1 MNLEIFTY
9 EFAQRAL
16 IASLLIG
23 LIAPL
28 VGTYLVQRR
37 LALLGDGAG
46 HVALTGVGLAIL
58 LGWAPIPL
66 ALLTATLGTVL
77 IELIRDRSKA
87 AGDLA
92 LALVFY
98 GGIAGGVFFASLSPG
113 GTSAALNSYLFG
125 SLTTASRLDLIYLAI
140 ISIIIF
146 AIISLWG
153 QNIFAVGIDTDI
165 AKVQNIPVK
174 ISAMVLAILSALT
187 VVVGMR
193 VVGLLLVSAIMIIPV
208 AAAQQVTNSFKSTM
222 VLASLLGLASS
233 VSGLLISFF
242 IDVPPG
248 PTIVMVSL
256 GIFAIMAV
264 GAAPFR
270 RRERP
275 VAPAHNH

>member
-1 MNLEIFTY
+1 MNFEIFTF

-16 IASLLIG
+16 IASVLIG
-23 LIAPL
+23 LVAPL

-58 LGWAPIPL
+58 FGWTPIPF
-66 ALLTATLGTVL
+66 ALITATLGTVL

-92 LALVFY
+92 LALIFY

-125 SLTTASRLDLIYLAI
+125 SLTTASRADLIYLALI
-140 ISIIIF
+140 TIIIF
-146 AIISLWG
+146 IIIFLWG

-174 ISAMVLAILSALT
+174 VTAIVLAVLSALT

-208 AAAQQVTNSFKSTM
+208 AAAQQITNSFKSTM
-222 VLASLLGLASS
+222 FLASFLGLISS
-233 VSGLLISFF
+233 LAGLLISFF
-242 IDVPPG
+242 VDVPPG

-256 GIFAIMAV
+256 GIFAIMAIA
-264 GAAPFR
+264 AAPLK
-270 RRERP
+270 RREKP
-275 VAPAHNH
+275 KAPLHNH

>member
-1 MNLEIFTY
+1 MILEILEF

-23 LIAPL
+23 LVAPL

-46 HVALTGVGLAIL
+46 HVALTGVGLAIFF
-58 LGWAPIPL
+58 GWAPIPL
-66 ALLTATLGTVL
+66 ALISATLGTIL
-77 IELIRDRSKA
+77 IELIRDRSKT

-92 LALVFY
+92 LALIFY

-125 SLTTASRLDLIYLAI
+125 SLTTASREDLIYLI
-140 ISIIIF
+140 LISLIIITT
-146 AIISLWG
+146 IYLWG
-153 QNIFAVGIDTDI
+153 NNIFAVGIDTDI
-165 AKVQNIPVK
+165 AKVQGIPVK
-174 ISAMVLAILSALT
+174 VSAVVLAVLSALT

-208 AAAQQVTNSFKSTM
+208 AAAQQISNSFKSTM
-222 VLASLLGLASS
+222 GIAALLGLLSS
-233 VSGLLISFF
+233 LTGLLIAFF
-242 IDVPPG
+242 VDIPPG

-256 GIFAIMAV
+256 VIFVLMATV
-264 GAAPFR
+264 ATPFKR
-270 RRERP
+270 KAQP
-275 VAPAHNH
+275 VAPSHNH

>member
-1 MNLEIFTY
+1 MLEIFEY
-9 EFAQRAL
+9 EFAQRAI

-58 LGWAPIPL
+58 FGWAPIPL
-66 ALLTATLGTVL
+66 ALITATLGTVL
-77 IELIRDRSKA
+77 IELIRDRSRA

-98 GGIAGGVFFASLSPG
+98 GGLAGGVFFASLSPG
-113 GTSAALNSYLFG
+113 GTSAALSSYLFG
-125 SLTTASRLDLIYLAI
+125 SLTTSSRQDLYALVAI
-140 ISIIIF
+140 GLIILTTIL
-146 AIISLWG
+146 LWG
-153 QNIFAVGIDTDI
+153 QNIFAVGIDSEI
-165 AKVQNIPVK
+165 AKVQGIPVK
-174 ISAMVLAILSALT
+174 IAAMLLAVLSALT

-222 VLASLLGLASS
+222 ILSSLLGLTSS
-233 VSGLLISFF
+233 LTGLLASFF
-242 IDVPPG
+242 FDIPPG
-248 PTIVMVSL
+248 PTIVMISL
-256 GIFAIMAV
+256 ALFAIMAIS
-264 GAAPFR
+264 ASPFKR
-270 RRERP
+270 KARP
-275 VAPAHNH
+275 SAPAHNH

>member
-1 MNLEIFTY
+1 MPAIFEF

-58 LGWAPIPL
+58 FGWAPIPL

-77 IELIRDRSKA
+77 IELIRDRSRS

-98 GGIAGGVFFASLSPG
+98 GGLAGGVFFASLSPG

-125 SLTTASRLDLIYLAI
+125 SLTTSSRSDLYALLAI
-140 ISIIIF
+140 GLIIF
-146 AIISLWG
+146 TTILLWG
-153 QNIFAVGIDTDI
+153 QNIFAAGIDGDI
-165 AKVQNIPVK
+165 AKVQGIPVK
-174 ISAMVLAILSALT
+174 ISAMILAVLSALT
-187 VVVGMR
+187 VVIGMR

-208 AAAQQVTNSFKSTM
+208 AAAQQVTRSFKSTM
-222 VLASLLGLASS
+222 ILSSILGLTASMA
-233 VSGLLISFF
+233 GLLVSFF
-242 IDVPPG
+242 VDIPPG
-248 PTIVMVSL
+248 PTIVMIAL
-256 GIFAIMAV
+256 ALFAFMAL
-264 GAAPFR
+264 AATPFKR
-270 RRERP
+270 KAKP
-275 VAPAHNH
+275 SAPAHNH

>member
-1 MNLEIFTY
+1 MPAIFEF

-23 LIAPL
+23 MIAPL

-58 LGWAPIPL
+58 FGWAPIPL

-77 IELIRDRSKA
+77 IELIRDRSRS

-98 GGIAGGVFFASLSPG
+98 GGLAGGVFFASLSPG

-125 SLTTASRLDLIYLAI
+125 SLTTSSRSDLYALLAI
-140 ISIIIF
+140 GFIIF
-146 AIISLWG
+146 TTILLWG
-153 QNIFAVGIDTDI
+153 QNIFAAGIDSDI
-165 AKVQNIPVK
+165 AKVQGIPVK
-174 ISAMVLAILSALT
+174 VSAMILAVLSALT
-187 VVVGMR
+187 VVIGMR

-222 VLASLLGLASS
+222 ILSSILGLTASLT
-233 VSGLLISFF
+233 GLLISFF
-242 IDVPPG
+242 VDIPPG
-248 PTIVMVSL
+248 PTIVMIAL
-256 GIFAIMAV
+256 ALFALMAL
-264 GAAPFR
+264 AATPFKR
-270 RRERP
+270 KAKP
-275 VAPAHNH
+275 SAPAHNH

>member
-1 MNLEIFTY
+1 MNFEIFTL

-58 LGWAPIPL
+58 FGWAPIPL

-98 GGIAGGVFFASLSPG
+98 GGIAGGVFFASLSSG

-140 ISIIIF
+140 ISIFIF
-146 AIISLWG
+146 VVILLWG
-153 QNIFAVGIDTDI
+153 QNIFAVGIDTEI

-174 ISAMVLAILSALT
+174 VTAMVLAVLSALT

-222 VLASLLGLASS
+222 YLASILGLTSS
-233 VSGLLISFF
+233 MIGLLISFF

-248 PTIVMVSL
+248 PTIVMVAL
-256 GIFAIMAV
+256 GIFAIMAIS
-264 GAAPFR
+264 AAPFKKKQK
-270 RRERP
+270 P
-275 VAPAHNH
+275 IAPAHNH

>member
-1 MNLEIFTY
+1 MPAIFEF

-58 LGWAPIPL
+58 FGWAPIPL

-77 IELIRDRSKA
+77 IELIRDRSRS

-98 GGIAGGVFFASLSPG
+98 GGLAGGVFFASLSPG

-125 SLTTASRLDLIYLAI
+125 SLTTSSRSDLYALLAI
-140 ISIIIF
+140 GLIIF
-146 AIISLWG
+146 TTILLWG
-153 QNIFAVGIDTDI
+153 QNIFAAGIDSDI
-165 AKVQNIPVK
+165 AKVQGIPVK
-174 ISAMVLAILSALT
+174 VSAMILAVLSALT
-187 VVVGMR
+187 VVIGMR

-208 AAAQQVTNSFKSTM
+208 AAAQQVTSSFKSTM
-222 VLASLLGLASS
+222 ILSSILGLTASLT
-233 VSGLLISFF
+233 GLLISFF
-242 IDVPPG
+242 VDIPPG
-248 PTIVMVSL
+248 PTIVMIAL
-256 GIFAIMAV
+256 ALFALMAL
-264 GAAPFR
+264 AATPFKR
-270 RRERP
+270 KAKP
-275 VAPAHNH
+275 SAPAHNH

>member
-58 LGWAPIPL
+58 LGWAPIQL

-98 GGIAGGVFFASLSPG
+98 GGIAGGVFFASLSPS

-248 PTIVMVSL
+248 PTIVMISL

>member
-1 MNLEIFTY
+1 MPAIFEF

-23 LIAPL
+23 MIAPL

-58 LGWAPIPL
+58 FGWAPIPL

-77 IELIRDRSKA
+77 IELIRDRSRS

-98 GGIAGGVFFASLSPG
+98 GGLAGGVFFASLSPG

-125 SLTTASRLDLIYLAI
+125 SLTTSSRSDLYALLAI
-140 ISIIIF
+140 GFIIF
-146 AIISLWG
+146 TTILLWG
-153 QNIFAVGIDTDI
+153 QNIFAAGIDSDI
-165 AKVQNIPVK
+165 AKVQGIPVK
-174 ISAMVLAILSALT
+174 VSAMILAVLSALT
-187 VVVGMR
+187 VVIGMR

-208 AAAQQVTNSFKSTM
+208 AAAQQVTQSFKSTM
-222 VLASLLGLASS
+222 ILSSILGLTASLT
-233 VSGLLISFF
+233 GLLISFF
-242 IDVPPG
+242 VDIPPG
-248 PTIVMVSL
+248 PTIVMIAL
-256 GIFAIMAV
+256 ALFALMAL
-264 GAAPFR
+264 AATPFKR
-270 RRERP
+270 KAKP
-275 VAPAHNH
+275 SAPAHNH

>member
-1 MNLEIFTY
+1 MNLEIFTF

-23 LIAPL
+23 LVAPL

-58 LGWAPIPL
+58 FGWTPIPF
-66 ALLTATLGTVL
+66 ALVTATLGMVL

-98 GGIAGGVFFASLSPG
+98 GGIAGGVFFAALSPG

-125 SLTTASRLDLIYLAI
+125 SLTTASRADLIYLALI
-140 ISIIIF
+140 TIIIF
-146 AIISLWG
+146 IIIYLWG
-153 QNIFAVGIDTDI
+153 PNIFAVGIDTEI
-165 AKVQNIPVK
+165 AKVQKIPVK
-174 ISAMVLAILSALT
+174 VTAIVLAVLSALT

-208 AAAQQVTNSFKSTM
+208 AAAQQITNSFKSTM
-222 VLASLLGLASS
+222 LLASLLGLVSS
-233 VSGLLISFF
+233 VVGLLISFF
-242 IDVPPG
+242 VDVPPG
-248 PTIVMVSL
+248 QTIVMVSL
-256 GIFAIMAV
+256 GIFAIMAIA
-264 GAAPFR
+264 AAPFKKK
-270 RRERP
+270 EKP
-275 VAPAHNH
+275 VAPLHNH

>member
-1 MNLEIFTY
+1 MPAIFEF

-58 LGWAPIPL
+58 FGWAPIPL

-77 IELIRDRSKA
+77 IELIRDRSRS

-98 GGIAGGVFFASLSPG
+98 GGLAGGVFFASLSPG

-125 SLTTASRLDLIYLAI
+125 SLTTSSRSDLYALLAI
-140 ISIIIF
+140 GLIIF
-146 AIISLWG
+146 TTILLWG
-153 QNIFAVGIDTDI
+153 QNIFAAGIDGDI
-165 AKVQNIPVK
+165 AKVQGIPVK
-174 ISAMVLAILSALT
+174 VSAMILAVLSALT
-187 VVVGMR
+187 VVIGMR

-208 AAAQQVTNSFKSTM
+208 AAAQQITRSFKSTM
-222 VLASLLGLASS
+222 ILSSILGLTASLA
-233 VSGLLISFF
+233 GLLVSFF
-242 IDVPPG
+242 VDIPPG
-248 PTIVMVSL
+248 PTIVMIAL
-256 GIFAIMAV
+256 ALFAFMAL
-264 GAAPFR
+264 AATPFKR
-270 RRERP
+270 KAKP
-275 VAPAHNH
+275 SAPAHKH

>member
-1 MNLEIFTY
+1 MNLEMFTF

-16 IASLLIG
+16 IASVLIG
-23 LIAPL
+23 LVAPL

-58 LGWAPIPL
+58 FGWTPIPF
-66 ALLTATLGTVL
+66 ALVTATLGTVL

-125 SLTTASRLDLIYLAI
+125 SLATASRADLIYLALI
-140 ISIIIF
+140 TIIIF
-146 AIISLWG
+146 IIIYLWG

-174 ISAMVLAILSALT
+174 VTAIVLAVLSALT

-208 AAAQQVTNSFKSTM
+208 AAAQQITNSFKSTM
-222 VLASLLGLASS
+222 FLASFLGLISS
-233 VSGLLISFF
+233 LAGLLISFF
-242 IDVPPG
+242 VDVPPG

-256 GIFAIMAV
+256 GIFAIMAIA
-264 GAAPFR
+264 AAPLKR
-270 RRERP
+270 KEKP
-275 VAPAHNH
+275 KAPLHNH

>member
-1 MNLEIFTY
+1 MNFEIFSY

-23 LIAPL
+23 LVAPL
-28 VGTYLVQRR
+28 VGTFLVQRR

-58 LGWAPIPL
+58 FGWAPIPL
-66 ALLTATLGTVL
+66 ALLTATVGTVL

-98 GGIAGGVFFASLSPG
+98 GGIAGGVFFASLAPG

-125 SLTTASRLDLIYLAI
+125 SLSTASRIDLIYLVFISLLI
-140 ISIIIF
+140 IFTIFLWGKNIF
-146 AIISLWG
+146 AI
-153 QNIFAVGIDTDI
+153 GIDTDI
-165 AKVQNIPVK
+165 AKVQGIPVK
-174 ISAMVLAILSALT
+174 ISALVLAVLSALT

-208 AAAQQVTNSFKSTM
+208 AAAQQVTSSFRSTM
-222 VLASLLGLASS
+222 ALASLLGLISS
-233 VSGLLISFF
+233 FTGLLISFF
-242 IDVPPG
+242 VDVPPG
-248 PTIVMVSL
+248 PTIVMISL
-256 GIFAIMAV
+256 GIFIVMAIASS
-264 GAAPFR
+264 PFKR
-270 RRERP
+270 KAKP
-275 VAPAHNH
+275 AAPAHNH

>member
-1 MNLEIFTY
+1 MPAIFEF

-58 LGWAPIPL
+58 FGWAPIPL

-77 IELIRDRSKA
+77 IELIRDRSRS

-98 GGIAGGVFFASLSPG
+98 GGLAGGVFFASLSPG

-125 SLTTASRLDLIYLAI
+125 SLTTSSRSDLYALLAI
-140 ISIIIF
+140 GLIIF
-146 AIISLWG
+146 TTILLWG
-153 QNIFAVGIDTDI
+153 QNIFAAGIDGDI
-165 AKVQNIPVK
+165 AKVQGIPVK
-174 ISAMVLAILSALT
+174 VSAMILAVLSALT
-187 VVVGMR
+187 VVIGMR

-208 AAAQQVTNSFKSTM
+208 AAAQQITRSFKSTM
-222 VLASLLGLASS
+222 ILSSILGLTASLA
-233 VSGLLISFF
+233 GLLVSFF
-242 IDVPPG
+242 VDIPPG
-248 PTIVMVSL
+248 PTIVMIAL
-256 GIFAIMAV
+256 ALFAFMAL
-264 GAAPFR
+264 AATPFKR
-270 RRERP
+270 KAKP
-275 VAPAHNH
+275 SAPAHNH

>member
-1 MNLEIFTY
+1 MPAIFEF

-58 LGWAPIPL
+58 FGWAPIPL

-77 IELIRDRSKA
+77 IELIRDRSRS

-98 GGIAGGVFFASLSPG
+98 GGLAGGVFFASLSPG

-125 SLTTASRLDLIYLAI
+125 SLTTSSRSDLYALLAI
-140 ISIIIF
+140 GLIIF
-146 AIISLWG
+146 TTILLWG
-153 QNIFAVGIDTDI
+153 QNIFAAGIDGDI
-165 AKVQNIPVK
+165 AKVQGIPVK
-174 ISAMVLAILSALT
+174 ISAMILAVLSALT
-187 VVVGMR
+187 VVIGMR

-208 AAAQQVTNSFKSTM
+208 AAAQQITRSFKSTM
-222 VLASLLGLASS
+222 ILSSILGLTASLA
-233 VSGLLISFF
+233 GLLVSFF
-242 IDVPPG
+242 VDIPPG
-248 PTIVMVSL
+248 PTIVMIAL
-256 GIFAIMAV
+256 ALFAFMAL
-264 GAAPFR
+264 AATPFKR
-270 RRERP
+270 KAKP
-275 VAPAHNH
+275 SAPAHNH

>member
-1 MNLEIFTY
+1 MPAIFEF

-58 LGWAPIPL
+58 FGWAPIPL

-77 IELIRDRSKA
+77 IELIRDRSRS

-98 GGIAGGVFFASLSPG
+98 GGLAGGVFFASLSPG

-125 SLTTASRLDLIYLAI
+125 SLTTSSRSDLYALLAI
-140 ISIIIF
+140 GLIIF
-146 AIISLWG
+146 TTILLWG
-153 QNIFAVGIDTDI
+153 QNIFAAGIDGDI
-165 AKVQNIPVK
+165 AKVQGIPVK
-174 ISAMVLAILSALT
+174 LSAMILAVLSALT
-187 VVVGMR
+187 VVIGMR

-208 AAAQQVTNSFKSTM
+208 AAAQQITRSFKSTM
-222 VLASLLGLASS
+222 ILSSILGLTASLA
-233 VSGLLISFF
+233 GLLVSFF
-242 IDVPPG
+242 VDIPPG
-248 PTIVMVSL
+248 PTIVMIAL
-256 GIFAIMAV
+256 ALFAFMAL
-264 GAAPFR
+264 AATPFKR
-270 RRERP
+270 KAKP
-275 VAPAHNH
+275 SAPAHNH

>member
-1 MNLEIFTY
+1 MIFDIFSF

-23 LIAPL
+23 LVAPL

-58 LGWAPIPL
+58 FGWAPIPL
-66 ALLTATLGTVL
+66 ALLTAMLGTVL

-98 GGIAGGVFFASLSPG
+98 GGIAGGVFFASLAPG

-125 SLTTASRLDLIYLAI
+125 SLTTASREDLFYLAL
-140 ISIIIF
+140 
-146 AIISLWG
+146 ISLIIVLTIFVWG

-165 AKVQNIPVK
+165 AKVQGIPVRL
-174 ISAMVLAILSALT
+174 SAMVLAFLSALT

-222 VLASLLGLASS
+222 VLASLLGLVSS
-233 VSGLLISFF
+233 LSGLLISFF
-242 IDVPPG
+242 VDVPPG
-248 PTIVMVSL
+248 PTIVMIAL
-256 GIFAIMAV
+256 AIFILMSI
-264 GAAPFR
+264 AASPFKR
-270 RRERP
+270 KARP
-275 VAPAHNH
+275 TAPAHNH

>member
-1 MNLEIFTY
+1 MPAIFEF

-58 LGWAPIPL
+58 FGWAPIPL

-77 IELIRDRSKA
+77 IELIRDRSRS

-98 GGIAGGVFFASLSPG
+98 GGLAGGVFFASLSPG

-125 SLTTASRLDLIYLAI
+125 SLTTSSRSDLYALLAI
-140 ISIIIF
+140 SLIIF
-146 AIISLWG
+146 TTILLWG
-153 QNIFAVGIDTDI
+153 QNIFAAGIDSDI
-165 AKVQNIPVK
+165 AKVQGIPVK
-174 ISAMVLAILSALT
+174 VSAMILAVLSALT
-187 VVVGMR
+187 VVIGMR

-222 VLASLLGLASS
+222 ILSSVLGLTASLT
-233 VSGLLISFF
+233 GLLISFF
-242 IDVPPG
+242 VDIPPG
-248 PTIVMVSL
+248 PTIVMIAL
-256 GIFAIMAV
+256 ALFALMAL
-264 GAAPFR
+264 AATPFKR
-270 RRERP
+270 KAKP
-275 VAPAHNH
+275 SAPAHNH

>member
-1 MNLEIFTY
+1 MIFDIFSF

-23 LIAPL
+23 LVAPL

-58 LGWAPIPL
+58 FGWAPIPL
-66 ALLTATLGTVL
+66 ALLTAMLGTVL

-98 GGIAGGVFFASLSPG
+98 GGIAGGVFFASLAPG

-125 SLTTASRLDLIYLAI
+125 SLTTASREDLFYLAL
-140 ISIIIF
+140 
-146 AIISLWG
+146 ISLIIVLTIFVWG

-165 AKVQNIPVK
+165 AKVQGIPVRL
-174 ISAMVLAILSALT
+174 SAMVLAFLSALT

-222 VLASLLGLASS
+222 VLASLLGLVSS
-233 VSGLLISFF
+233 LSGLLISFF
-242 IDVPPG
+242 VDVPPG
-248 PTIVMVSL
+248 PTIVMIAL
-256 GIFAIMAV
+256 AIFILMAIVAS
-264 GAAPFR
+264 PFKR
-270 RRERP
+270 KARP
-275 VAPAHNH
+275 TAPAHNH

>member
-1 MNLEIFTY
+1 MPAIFEF

-58 LGWAPIPL
+58 FGWAPIPL

-77 IELIRDRSKA
+77 IELIRDRSRS

-98 GGIAGGVFFASLSPG
+98 GGLAGGVFFASLSPG
-113 GTSAALNSYLFG
+113 GTIAALNSYLFG
-125 SLTTASRLDLIYLAI
+125 SLTTSSRSDLYALLAI
-140 ISIIIF
+140 GLIIF
-146 AIISLWG
+146 TTILLWG
-153 QNIFAVGIDTDI
+153 QNIFAAGIDGDI
-165 AKVQNIPVK
+165 AKVQGIPVK
-174 ISAMVLAILSALT
+174 LSAMILAVLSALT
-187 VVVGMR
+187 VVIGMR

-208 AAAQQVTNSFKSTM
+208 AAAQQITRSFKSTM
-222 VLASLLGLASS
+222 ILSSILGLTASLA
-233 VSGLLISFF
+233 GLLVSFF
-242 IDVPPG
+242 VDIPPG
-248 PTIVMVSL
+248 PTIVMIAL
-256 GIFAIMAV
+256 ALFAFMAL
-264 GAAPFR
+264 AATPFKR
-270 RRERP
+270 KAKP
-275 VAPAHNH
+275 SAPAHNH

>member
-23 LIAPL
+23 LVAPL

-58 LGWAPIPL
+58 FGWTPIPL
-66 ALLTATLGTVL
+66 ALVTATLGTVL

-125 SLTTASRLDLIYLAI
+125 SLTTASRADLIYLALI
-140 ISIIIF
+140 TIIIF
-146 AIISLWG
+146 IIIYLWG

-174 ISAMVLAILSALT
+174 VTAIVLAVLSALT

-208 AAAQQVTNSFKSTM
+208 AAAQQITNSFKSTM
-222 VLASLLGLASS
+222 FLASFLGLISS
-233 VSGLLISFF
+233 LAGLLISFF
-242 IDVPPG
+242 VDVPPG

-256 GIFAIMAV
+256 GIFAIMAIA
-264 GAAPFR
+264 AAPLKR
-270 RRERP
+270 KEKP
-275 VAPAHNH
+275 KAPLHNH

>member
-1 MNLEIFTY
+1 MPAIFEF

-58 LGWAPIPL
+58 FGWAPIPL

-77 IELIRDRSKA
+77 IELIRDRSRS

-98 GGIAGGVFFASLSPG
+98 GGLAGGVFFASLSPG

-125 SLTTASRLDLIYLAI
+125 SLTTSSRSDLYALLAI
-140 ISIIIF
+140 GLIIF
-146 AIISLWG
+146 TTILLWG
-153 QNIFAVGIDTDI
+153 QNIFAAGIDSDI
-165 AKVQNIPVK
+165 AKVQGIPVK
-174 ISAMVLAILSALT
+174 VSAMILAVLSALT
-187 VVVGMR
+187 VVIGMR

-222 VLASLLGLASS
+222 ILSSVLGLTASLT
-233 VSGLLISFF
+233 GLLISFF
-242 IDVPPG
+242 VDIPPG
-248 PTIVMVSL
+248 PTIVMIAL
-256 GIFAIMAV
+256 ALFALMAL
-264 GAAPFR
+264 AATPFKR
-270 RRERP
+270 KAKP
-275 VAPAHNH
+275 SAPAHNH

>member
-1 MNLEIFTY
+1 MPEIFEF

-58 LGWAPIPL
+58 FGWAPIPL

-77 IELIRDRSKA
+77 IELIRDRSRS

-98 GGIAGGVFFASLSPG
+98 GGLAGGVFFASLSPG

-125 SLTTASRLDLIYLAI
+125 SLTTSSRSDLYALLAI
-140 ISIIIF
+140 GLIIF
-146 AIISLWG
+146 TTILLWG
-153 QNIFAVGIDTDI
+153 QNIFAAGIDSDI
-165 AKVQNIPVK
+165 AKVQGIPVK
-174 ISAMVLAILSALT
+174 VSAMILAILSALT
-187 VVVGMR
+187 VVIGMR

-208 AAAQQVTNSFKSTM
+208 AAAQQVTSSFKSTM
-222 VLASLLGLASS
+222 ILSSILGLTASLM
-233 VSGLLISFF
+233 GLLVSFF
-242 IDVPPG
+242 VDIPPG
-248 PTIVMVSL
+248 PTIVMIAL
-256 GIFAIMAV
+256 ALFALMAL
-264 GAAPFR
+264 AATPFKR
-270 RRERP
+270 KARP
-275 VAPAHNH
+275 SAPAHNH

>member
-1 MNLEIFTY
+1 MPAIFEF

-58 LGWAPIPL
+58 FGWAPIPL

-77 IELIRDRSKA
+77 IELIRDRSRS

-98 GGIAGGVFFASLSPG
+98 GGLAGGVFFASLSPG
-113 GTSAALNSYLFG
+113 VTSAALNSYLFG
-125 SLTTASRLDLIYLAI
+125 SLTTSSRSDLYALLAI
-140 ISIIIF
+140 GLIIF
-146 AIISLWG
+146 TTILLWG
-153 QNIFAVGIDTDI
+153 QNIFAAGIDGDI
-165 AKVQNIPVK
+165 AKVQGIPVK
-174 ISAMVLAILSALT
+174 LSAMILAVLSALT
-187 VVVGMR
+187 VVIGMR

-208 AAAQQVTNSFKSTM
+208 AAAQQITRSFKSTM
-222 VLASLLGLASS
+222 ILSSILGLTASLA
-233 VSGLLISFF
+233 GLLVSFF
-242 IDVPPG
+242 VDIPPG
-248 PTIVMVSL
+248 PTIVMIAL
-256 GIFAIMAV
+256 ALFAFMAL
-264 GAAPFR
+264 AATPFKR
-270 RRERP
+270 KAKP
-275 VAPAHNH
+275 SAPAHNH